1 MRNTVKTGIAVILL
15 ILSAG
20 AINAQTFKAKDI
32 VITGQAWGGMDM
44 EKTRPNL
51 KSYGYMTYEAS
62 IGLQTNPNDGS
73 WYSQAYGYPI
83 LNFGFSVARMGNF
96 RFHD

>member
-1 MRNTVKTGIAVILL
+1 MSKTLKAGFVAILL
-15 ILSAG
+15 ILSATT
-20 AINAQTFKAKDI
+20 INAQKFNAKDI

-73 WYSQAYGYPI
+73 
-83 LNFGFSVARMGNF
+83 L
-96 RFHD
+96 